1 MLIVQKHIPSQL
13 GLICILNLPQV
24 LTWSN
29 YIIMYNKLPNTN
41 KMQWEKVQTLSLFF
55 QFTGIENN
63 LLHYFN
69 FMYTD
74 SS

>member
-1 MLIVQKHIPSQL
+1 
-13 GLICILNLPQV
+13 
-24 LTWSN
+24 
-29 YIIMYNKLPNTN
+29 MYNKLPNTN

-69 FMYTD
+69 STIQY
-74 SS
+74 SSWNPMSRDYYERVKWAVGNRVKMLDFQ